1 MKRGGDVVKY
11 INIIAII
18 FVVLVSLIM
27 INIETAFEGGI
38 IMIVTSLVMMV
49 LNAIEIRKLYK
60 VKDIEKFMRS
70 MCIIFIWL
78 IFAIIAGLLIY
89 NAVLY
94 SDIMRILEK

>member
-78 IFAIIAGLLIY
+78 IFAIIAGLLI
-89 NAVLY
+89 
-94 SDIMRILEK
+94 IMQYFIQI